1 VNNSTTTICERC
13 QASYV
18 IEPDAPTVCP
28 ECGHVTD
35 NQAPAP
41 PVATPFSWFKFVVV
55 GTFIILGGLI
65 VFAFI
70 LAGYLLHKDGRLIA
84 TAMQGFG
91 AIFGA
96 IVLLAVLLGAMW
108 IVIKCVSL
116 PFEIL
121 EELKKHTRLLEQM
134 KDRLP
139 PS

>member
-55 GTFIILGGLI
+55 GTFTILGGLI
-65 VFAFI
+65 VFGLI
-70 LAGYLLHKDGRLIA
+70 LAASVLNKDGRLIA
-84 TAMQGFG
+84 TAMDAVG
-91 AIFGA
+91 AAIGA
-96 IVLLAVLLGAMW
+96 LVLVAVLLGALW
-108 IVIKCVSL
+108 IVMKCVML
-116 PFEIL
+116 PFEMLRHL
-121 EELKKHTRLLEQM
+121 ERQTRLLEEIR
-134 KDRLP
+134 DRLH